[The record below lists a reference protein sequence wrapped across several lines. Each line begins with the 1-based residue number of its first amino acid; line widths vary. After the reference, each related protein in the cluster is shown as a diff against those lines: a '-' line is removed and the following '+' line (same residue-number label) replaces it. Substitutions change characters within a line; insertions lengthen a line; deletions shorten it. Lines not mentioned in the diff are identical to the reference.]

1 MSTEEKRNRLR
12 AFASLATQEQ
22 ATAPTL
28 TPVPTP
34 KEDATLDPLATQEKQ
49 DKEQETARKEA
60 QASQADANE
69 TLVSDRARV
78 AATETESQ
86 NGLRKTA
93 ARVRSSVGRVGDF
106 FGRIPVA
113 GGIGLLVVILLLLV
127 CVILPVN
134 ANGDTRLKLLFFTL
148 LNKTTLNGASGQA
161 GLGSAD
167 FGQTPTISQAPQT
180 GGVGSADF
188 GQIAQAPQAVIS
200 PIWGNIGFSR

>member
-12 AFASLATQEQ
+12 AVASLATQER
-22 ATAPTL
+22 ATVPIAHE
-28 TPVPTP
+28 PVPTG
-34 KEDATLDPLATQEKQ
+34 DSTLAPLAQEQQ
-49 DKEQETARKEA
+49 DKEREVAQKEREVA
-60 QASQADANE
+60 QQTSNE

-93 ARVRSSVGRVGDF
+93 ARVRSGVGRVGDF

>member
-12 AFASLATQEQ
+12 AFASLATQER
-22 ATAPTL
+22 ATVPIAHV
-28 TPVPTP
+28 PVPTS
-34 KEDATLDPLATQEKQ
+34 DSTLAPLAQEQ
-49 DKEQETARKEA
+49 EDKEREVAQKESEVA
-60 QASQADANE
+60 QKTSNE
-69 TLVSDRARV
+69 TLATERERVS
-78 AATETESQ
+78 TQETESQ

-93 ARVRSSVGRVGDF
+93 ARVRSGVASVGDF

-148 LNKTTLNGASGQA
+148 LNKTTLSGATGQA
-161 GLGSAD
+161 GIGSADFGPPSQASQGGGIGSAD
-167 FGQTPTISQAPQT
+167 FGQTSQVPQS
-180 GGVGSADF
+180 VL
-188 GQIAQAPQAVIS
+188 S

>member
-28 TPVPTP
+28 TPVPTG
-34 KEDATLDPLATQEKQ
+34 DAPLAPLATQEQQ
-49 DKEQETARKEA
+49 DKVHETAKKVA
-60 QASQADANE
+60 DALQADANE
-69 TLVSDRARV
+69 TLVSDRDRV

-86 NGLRKTA
+86 NGLRRSA
-93 ARVRSSVGRVGDF
+93 ARIRSGVGRVGDF

-148 LNKTTLNGASGQA
+148 LNKTTLSGATGQA
-161 GLGSAD
+161 GIGSADFGPTSQASQDGGIGSAD
-167 FGQTPTISQAPQT
+167 FGQTSQVPQS
-180 GGVGSADF
+180 VL
-188 GQIAQAPQAVIS
+188 S